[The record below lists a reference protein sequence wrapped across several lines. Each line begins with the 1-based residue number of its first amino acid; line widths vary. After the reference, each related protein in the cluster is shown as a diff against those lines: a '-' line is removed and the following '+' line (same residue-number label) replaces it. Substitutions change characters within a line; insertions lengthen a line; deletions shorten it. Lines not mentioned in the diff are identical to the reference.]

1 MKKDV
6 DFLMQVNGLIHELAL
21 PHVPEGSHVQA
32 VIDQWV
38 HAVAIGGSFFCDKTQ
53 SDPVRLK
60 NEVLELL
67 TNNDLF
73 NGSSSDFFDKVF
85 EGVNIPPSKS
95 NEFKFIDLFAGIGG
109 LRIGF
114 QHHGGACV
122 FSSEY
127 DASAQETYRRN
138 YGEVPFGDITKITE
152 SFVPDHDVLLAGFPC
167 QPFSRAGVS
176 AREAVGTSH
185 GFLCK
190 SQGTLF
196 FDVMRIVME
205 KRPKIIFLENVRNIV
220 THDKGNTFNIIRET
234 VEGLGYSFSYKLI
247 NSKSLVPQ
255 NRLRC
260 YMVGVREDV
269 GSSFL
274 FPDIDGDPL
283 PLRMILEPEPDDIYT
298 ISDRLWSGH
307 IARTKRNVERGTG
320 FTAYTANL
328 DKPSNTI
335 VARYGKDGKECLIP
349 QEGKNP
355 RLLTKREC
363 ARIQGFPENF
373 ILPEAR
379 TPTYKQFGNSVTV
392 PVVSKLAE
400 KIVKDLL

>member
-1 MKKDV
+1 MKSNV
-6 DFLMQVNGLIHELAL
+6 EFLMQVKNLIHELAVS
-21 PHVPEGSHVQA
+21 HVPEGSDVEA
-32 VIDQWV
+32 VKDQWI
-38 HAVAIGGSFFCDKTQ
+38 HAVATGSSFFCNKNLSSPDK
-53 SDPVRLK
+53 LK
-60 NEVLELL
+60 SEITALL
-67 TNNDLF
+67 
-73 NGSSSDFFDKVF
+73 NGSELYNGGRKAFFDQVF
-85 EGVNIPPSKS
+85 EKVNIAPSKS
-95 NEFKFIDLFAGIGG
+95 AKFKFIDLFAGIGG
-109 LRIGF
+109 IRIGF
-114 QHHGGACV
+114 QKQGGTCV

-127 DASAQETYRRN
+127 DSPAQNTYKNN
-138 YGEVPFGDITKITE
+138 YGETPFGDIKKIHE
-152 SFVPDHDVLLAGFPC
+152 ASIPDHDILLAGFPC

-176 AREAVGTSH
+176 ARESIGQSH

-205 KRPKIIFLENVRNIV
+205 KKPKILFLENVRNIL
-220 THDKGNTFNIIRET
+220 THDKGNTFKVIKET
-234 VEGLGYSFSYKLI
+234 IEELGYHFSYELI

-260 YMVGVREDV
+260 YMVGVRKDI
-269 GSSFL
+269 GDKFSF
-274 FPDIDGDPL
+274 PVIDGEPL
-283 PLRMILEPEPDDIYT
+283 PLKSILEENPEDIYT
-298 ISDRLWSGH
+298 ISDKLWEGH

-328 DKPSNTI
+328 EKPSNTI

-373 ILPEAR
+373 ILPAAR

-392 PVVSKLAE
+392 PVIMKLAQ
-400 KIVKDLL
+400 KIVSDLL